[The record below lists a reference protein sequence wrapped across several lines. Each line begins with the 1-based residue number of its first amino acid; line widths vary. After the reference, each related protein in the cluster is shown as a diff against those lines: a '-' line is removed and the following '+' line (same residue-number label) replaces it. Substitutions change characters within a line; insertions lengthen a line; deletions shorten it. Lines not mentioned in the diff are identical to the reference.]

1 MNLTTKRLTMRP
13 FTLGDDAFV
22 LALLNDPDWLRYIG
36 DRGIRTLDDARRQ
49 ITDKYLASYARD
61 GVGLMAVTLR
71 DQPAPIGMC
80 GLIKREGL
88 ADVDIGFAF
97 LPAYRA
103 QGYALEAADA
113 VLVYGRDTLKITR
126 VVAITLPENV
136 ASIRLLE
143 RIGLRFE
150 SHVKLPH
157 DDATL
162 ALYAVTFPG

>member
-1 MNLTTKRLTMRP
+1 MNLSTERLTIRP
-13 FTLGDDAFV
+13 FTLDDDAFV

-36 DRGIRTLDDARRQ
+36 DRGVRTREDARRQ
-49 ITDKYLASYARD
+49 ITDKYLASYTRD
-61 GVGLMAVTLR
+61 GVGLMAVTLH
-71 DQPAPIGMC
+71 DQPAAIGMC

-103 QGYALEAADA
+103 HGYAREAAEA
-113 VLVYGRDTLKITR
+113 VLAYGRDTLKIQR

-143 RIGLRFE
+143 KIGLRFE
-150 SHVKLPH
+150 SHVQIPN

-162 ALYAVTFPG
+162 ALYAVTFPS